1 MHAAACPLPHG
12 ENVFG
17 GHNCMLE
24 CRNMCRCY
32 GTMSDK
38 GRDGKASLADPASAD
53 HDHRLG
59 NALTN
64 LQLGHWDEAATA
76 LASLNRFYCEVYQQA
91 NQSPQLQGT
100 PPDHVL
106 GKAQLIIEEWIGC
119 MKQLNRCEA

>member
-1 MHAAACPLPHG
+1 
-12 ENVFG
+12 
-17 GHNCMLE
+17 MLT
-24 CRNMCRCY
+24 RPSMCRCY
-32 GTMSDK
+32 GTLSDK
-38 GRDGKASLADPASAD
+38 AKDSKVSHTDPASSD

-91 NQSPQLQGT
+91 SQSPQLQGT

-119 MKQLNRCEA
+119 MKQLNRCGA